1 MLSEPVFQR
10 AVEWD
15 GDTAQYAPSCHCSE
29 SVTMSRPLRIE
40 ISGGIYH
47 VTARGN
53 GRLPI
58 FKSDSDRMLLLGT
71 LGEVVERC
79 GWLCHAYCLMGNHY
93 HLLLETPEPNL
104 SKGMHQ
110 LNGSYAHRFNRLH
123 QQAGHVLQGRFHA
136 LLVERDAHLLELCR
150 YLVLNPVRA
159 GLVGNAG
166 QYRWSSYRATMG
178 YHTAEKWLHVDWVL
192 AQFGAHREQA
202 RVAYRSFVDAGVG
215 LDSPLQNTRGQVF
228 VGSLDF
234 IQDIEFLIEQKRQSA
249 EIPLAQRVAARP
261 ALDAIFDKSLPG
273 DKTTRDRLICDA
285 YQIHQYSQ
293 VEIGRHL
300 GVHYS
305 TISRILRRR
314 R

>member
-1 MLSEPVFQR
+1 
-10 AVEWD
+10 
-15 GDTAQYAPSCHCSE
+15 
-29 SVTMSRPLRIE
+29 
-40 ISGGIYH
+40 
-47 VTARGN
+47 
-53 GRLPI
+53 
-58 FKSDSDRMLLLGT
+58 
-71 LGEVVERC
+71 
-79 GWLCHAYCLMGNHY
+79 MGNHY

-123 QQAGHVLQGRFHA
+123 QQVGHVLQGRFHA

-159 GLVGNAG
+159 GLVGSAG

-202 RVAYRSFVDAGVG
+202 RVAYRRFVDAGVG

-234 IQDIEFLIEQKRQSA
+234 VQDIEFLIEQKRQSA
-249 EIPLAQRVAARP
+249 EIPLAQRVVARP
-261 ALDAIFDKSLPG
+261 ALNAIFDNSLPG
-273 DKTTRDRLICDA
+273 DKATRDRLICDA
-285 YQIHQYSQ
+285 YQIHQYSL